1 MAASIG
7 TYGERAL
14 HAALKRL
21 IEPDESLHERPYH
34 GCVVDVLRPDGVFEV
49 QTRAFDRLRGKLG
62 RLLPDTAVTV
72 VYPAVQQKWLVWVD
86 PDTGETTKRRRS
98 PKTGTPLAV
107 CYELY
112 KLRPLLPDPNLTL
125 WIVPADV
132 EEYRS
137 LTGWSRDRKR
147 GSTRLERLPVAFG
160 EPLVLR
166 TAADYRRLLPEGL
179 GEPFTTAAL
188 SACGRVSPACAQRA
202 AAVLLQLGAIERCGK
217 RGNAYLYRRVP

>member
-1 MAASIG
+1 M
-7 TYGERAL
+7 
-14 HAALKRL
+14 
-21 IEPDESLHERPYH
+21 
-34 GCVVDVLRPDGVFEV
+34 
-49 QTRAFDRLRGKLG
+49 
-62 RLLPDTAVTV
+62 
-72 VYPAVQQKWLVWVD
+72 
-86 PDTGETTKRRRS
+86 
-98 PKTGTPLAV
+98 
-107 CYELY
+107 
-112 KLRPLLPDPNLTL
+112 
-125 WIVPADV
+125 